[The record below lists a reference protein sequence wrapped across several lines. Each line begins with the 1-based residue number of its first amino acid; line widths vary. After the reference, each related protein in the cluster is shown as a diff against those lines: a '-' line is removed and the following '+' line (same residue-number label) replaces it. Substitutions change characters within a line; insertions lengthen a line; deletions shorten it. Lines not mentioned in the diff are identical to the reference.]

1 MESKQFSRN
10 FTDEIATRSSVP
22 VMVGLVGPSGSG
34 KTFSALRLATGVQR
48 VTGGD
53 IWVVDTEARRAK
65 HYADIFKFRHV
76 EFLAPFSPLD
86 YLAAIEHCVKGG
98 AKTIIVDSMSHEH
111 EGPGGVLEEHQ
122 VEAERLS
129 QAWHCS
135 IEKAQIPAWA
145 VPKKKRRQLLNAILQ
160 MPVNFIFCFRAKEK
174 VKLPKQGDKD
184 REVKSLGWMP
194 IAGEEFVYEMTLN
207 CLLMPASGG
216 IPAWH
221 PEEMGERAIIK
232 LPEQFKG
239 IFATSQPLSEDLGQK
254 LAEWAAGTKADTITS
269 LQEAGLIDEC
279 EAAGVKVDD
288 LKKAAK
294 VAKLSDIL
302 AADLGRSRAWIA
314 KKSARASTAA
324 APAPGAPSTPREPG
338 EDDDGLDGFMAP
350 ASVSS

>member
-1 MESKQFSRN
+1 
-10 FTDEIATRSSVP
+10 
-22 VMVGLVGPSGSG
+22 MVGLVGPSGSG
-34 KTFSALRLATGVQR
+34 KTFSALRLATGIQR

-53 IWVVDTEARRAK
+53 TWVIDTEARRAK
-65 HYADIFKFRHV
+65 HYADLFKFRHV

-98 AKTIIVDSMSHEH
+98 AKTIVIDSMSHEH

-122 VEAERLS
+122 TEAERLS
-129 QAWHCS
+129 QQWRCS

-174 VKLPKQGDKD
+174 VKLPKQGDSN
-184 REVKSLGWMP
+184 REIKSLGWMP

-207 CLLMPASGG
+207 CLLPPASGG
-216 IPAWH
+216 VPAWH

-239 IFATSQPLSEDLGQK
+239 IFADSKPLSEEIGQK
-254 LAEWAAGTKADTITS
+254 LAEWAAGTKVETISS
-269 LQEAGLIDEC
+269 LQEAELIDSC
-279 EAAGVKVDD
+279 EAASLKVED

-294 VAKLSDIL
+294 VAKLADIL
-302 AADLGRSRAWIA
+302 AADFERARQWIS
-314 KKSARASTAA
+314 KKSAKAAA
-324 APAPGAPSTPREPG
+324 APATTSAPAAREPG
-338 EDDDGLDGFMAP
+338 DDDGLDGFMAP
-350 ASVSS
+350 SAQASA